1 MQIPMYISIS
11 IYIYVYYIY
20 VHRNNNMKQR
30 DHTFSMEFVW
40 RESTS
45 SFFFEHLPQVQ
56 GPALVFHSFPGLQ
69 TALHS
74 QSAPD
79 MAWSSIPHL
88 GKL

>member
-1 MQIPMYISIS
+1 
-11 IYIYVYYIY
+11 
-20 VHRNNNMKQR
+20 
-30 DHTFSMEFVW
+30 MEFVW

-45 SFFFEHLPQVQ
+45 SFFFEDLPQLQ

-74 QSAPD
+74 QSAPE